1 MGLRSRISVINSF
14 IKHPDDIVFS
24 ISNWEKLKYLIAAIA
39 YDFGIAFLFI
49 IIMNAL
55 SPVLEPYEN
64 LLNAES
70 YTIWVSIFIIC
81 IFTPFLEETIF
92 RLPLKYERNFLFRGI
107 SYLLNKDLA
116 IFWKKNLRIIVYIF
130 AATFGF
136 VHLGNYTNTDFIF
149 YVLAPIIVGSQLFAG
164 MIFSFLRLKLGFL
177 WTVLGHFSHNF
188 ILIMLA
194 FLFFHNVERDLVD
207 NEKVRIKT
215 TGIAFTV
222 ERNPSFSCDTLQN
235 GNLLC
240 LRAENISLQSIID
253 TLYPNQ
259 LLIIRDND
267 QLDLNLFSKTAEGY
281 SKEEFIE
288 VLKENYTFKKAADT
302 SSSR

>member
-107 SYLLNKDLA
+107 SYLLKKDLS

-136 VHLGNYTNTDFIF
+136 VHLGNYTNTD
-149 YVLAPIIVGSQLFAG
+149 SSKTRQRQSKFASTALTMKPSKHSWNC
-164 MIFSFLRLKLGFL
+164 MIKWMLISKCLLMRFLLK
-177 WTVLGHFSHNF
+177 TF
-188 ILIMLA
+188 ILTP
-194 FLFFHNVERDLVD
+194 
-207 NEKVRIKT
+207 KT
-215 TGIAFTV
+215 SPDIIG
-222 ERNPSFSCDTLQN
+222 E
-235 GNLLC
+235 GKNLPPL
-240 LRAENISLQSIID
+240 
-253 TLYPNQ
+253 
-259 LLIIRDND
+259 
-267 QLDLNLFSKTAEGY
+267 
-281 SKEEFIE
+281 
-288 VLKENYTFKKAADT
+288 
-302 SSSR
+302 